1 MLTEISIQHFVTY
14 DIYNYC
20 TDLNSPNE
28 NDTPDPYV
36 RIQRCQITGLMQT
49 LMILHR
55 NEN

>member
-1 MLTEISIQHFVTY
+1 MLNEISIQHFVTK

-20 TDLNSPNE
+20 TDLNPPNE
-28 NDTPDPYV
+28 NSTSYPYI
-36 RIQRCQITGLMQT
+36 RIQRCQITGLMQA